1 MHGNTMYVIVSNVTF
16 GFGTQ
21 NSCSFLQIIT
31 LSLVCSFSYKSLR
44 LSQTGV
50 LFLGTGK
57 VKLILGVRKKEN
69 SLQVCSC
76 LCYTKQSRPKYY
88 RCFSPSAEY
97 RGRIISF
104 NLLAMLFL
112 MQPGMPLAFF
122 VARPCC

>member
-1 MHGNTMYVIVSNVTF
+1 MYVIVSNVTF

-69 SLQVCSC
+69 SLRSH
-76 LCYTKQSRPKYY
+76 
-88 RCFSPSAEY
+88 
-97 RGRIISF
+97 I
-104 NLLAMLFL
+104 NL
-112 MQPGMPLAFF
+112 
-122 VARPCC
+122 VHSV